1 MTHMEPSFFCPMEP
15 LRSQG
20 NRPGLGVGSCIS
32 TVSEFALVLN
42 TLARGRVRETT
53 ARLLGRLHTHS
64 RMGTFHVCGW
74 CVPSVCLGWL

>member
-15 LRSQG
+15 LRSQ
-20 NRPGLGVGSCIS
+20 RPSWAGGGSCIS

-42 TLARGRVRETT
+42 TLASGRVRETT

-64 RMGTFHVCGW
+64 RMGTFHVW
-74 CVPSVCLGWL
+74 VVCA